1 MDGLPGT
8 LLAALTLIALVA
20 CGSASSPPAPAS
32 PTASPPPAESL
43 QGDDFG
49 PLAVIDN
56 LGGDAALGGIGPVRI
71 EDNCVTMTRE
81 NGDVVLLIWHAAEVR
96 WDEEDREIIYSSAA
110 YPDAQPIT
118 IRDGDTIT
126 VGGSSLLDDE
136 PVTRAP
142 LPWLAT
148 PHPSC
153 SGEPW
158 AVSGLTKP

>member
-1 MDGLPGT
+1 M
-8 LLAALTLIALVA
+8 
-20 CGSASSPPAPAS
+20 
-32 PTASPPPAESL
+32 
-43 QGDDFG
+43 
-49 PLAVIDN
+49 AVIDN

-158 AVSGLTKP
+158 AVSFLTKP